1 MTVAAHRLPDG
12 MTPRLLSR
20 DAAAAYLGIS
30 AEHFTAHIVGAVIPI
45 EIGRRVLWDVRA
57 LDRWLDERSG
67 AGHAPDIKGRLLG
80 ALNGD
85 PHEGRQARRQ

>member
-1 MTVAAHRLPDG
+1 VIRANRLPDG

-30 AEHFTAHIVGAVIPI
+30 AEHFTAHIVASVAPV
-45 EIGRRVLWDVRA
+45 EIGRRILWDVRA

-67 AGHAPDIKGRLLG
+67 TVHAPDFKGRLLG
-80 ALNGD
+80 ALDGD
-85 PHEGRQARRQ
+85 SNEGRQARSQ